1 MQKVLLLFSALA
13 ISVFSFDSAHGQ
25 SDYFEALHAHRDSID
40 QEFADPEKSI
50 LEKKALK
57 TFDGLPYFEADTSFR
72 VTARFERIKGG
83 EVFEMKTTTD
93 RLPKYR
99 PYGKLYF
106 TLKGKALELTVYQN
120 IELMRNPAYRDYLFI
135 PFTDL
140 TNGESTYGGGRYL
153 DLSAKALDANTVI
166 DFNYAYHPYCV
177 YSKKYSCPI
186 PPAENH
192 LEVAIEAG
200 VKLD

>member
-1 MQKVLLLFSALA
+1 MQKVLLLFITLTISLFS
-13 ISVFSFDSAHGQ
+13 SVFTVAQ
-25 SDYFEALHAHRDSID
+25 SDYIKTLRAHRDSVD
-40 QEFADPEKSI
+40 REFANPETSI
-50 LEKKALK
+50 LEKKDLK
-57 TFDGLPYFEADTSFR
+57 AFDGLPYFAIDTTFR
-72 VTARFERIKGG
+72 VKAQFERIKGG

-99 PYGKLYF
+99 PYGKLTF
-106 TLKGKALELTVYQN
+106 TLKGKPLELTVYQN
-120 IELMRNPAYRDYLFI
+120 IELMRNPVYRDYLFI

-192 LEVAIEAG
+192 LDIAVEAG
-200 VKLD
+200 VKL